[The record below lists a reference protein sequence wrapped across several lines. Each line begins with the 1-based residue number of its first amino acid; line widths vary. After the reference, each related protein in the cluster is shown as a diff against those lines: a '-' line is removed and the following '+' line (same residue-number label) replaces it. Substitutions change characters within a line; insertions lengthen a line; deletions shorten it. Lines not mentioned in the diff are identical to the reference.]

1 MPGVSAINAH
11 ICACISVGKPGYG
24 IVVTSMGRRVALP
37 LTRMLPLLRVTCTP
51 DRKSTRLNSSHVSIS
66 YAAFCLKK
74 IKELNLCAVGQRLPY
89 YLVCRSIPESA
100 RNLAGKFADL
110 HSHHLPHRTI
120 VLMTLVYNADRDS
133 I

>member
-74 IKELNLCAVGQRLPY
+74 ITQPIPLLHRDVFNEHGQRVRVVAEELTVLLRYRGSTLGLEPCAE
-89 YLVCRSIPESA
+89 LREGRDLSRAPD
-100 RNLAGKFADL
+100 AG
-110 HSHHLPHRTI
+110 
-120 VLMTLVYNADRDS
+120 V
-133 I
+133 